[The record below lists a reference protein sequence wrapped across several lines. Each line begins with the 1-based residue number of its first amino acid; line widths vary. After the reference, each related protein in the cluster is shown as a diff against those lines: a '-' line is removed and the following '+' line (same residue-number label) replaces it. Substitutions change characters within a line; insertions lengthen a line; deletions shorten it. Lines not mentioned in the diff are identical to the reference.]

1 MAKAIRRS
9 ILGILVFWVSAL
21 LFGCGAVSN
30 DLTTTLPKPTSAAV
44 KSVEIELPA
53 SSVAAGSISGLA
65 VTAIFT
71 DGTRSD
77 ISSKVTLA
85 SSDTSII
92 TFSVDGSG
100 RPEIVTRK
108 PGQVTI
114 TATYEGLQASSTFT
128 VSAAALVSLQ
138 VTPISSTLAKGTDQI
153 LTAVGIYSD
162 MTKLDLTSLVSWAVS
177 NASVA
182 TINGSGSGKSAGTLT
197 AVQVGTVEVS
207 ATLGII
213 IAKVNATVTP
223 ATLVSIAV
231 TPINLNVFQG
241 FTKQLTATG
250 IFTDKTVQDLTTQ
263 VTWASTNSDV
273 ASISNA
279 AGSNGSVTGLLVG
292 SSAIS
297 ATSGAVSGSS
307 NLTVT
312 ATTLVS
318 IALTPVTPR
327 LNTGL
332 TKQLTAT
339 ATFSDNSTQD
349 ITSDANWA
357 SAAPSVA
364 AISNV
369 SGSKGLATG
378 LTIGTSVI
386 TASFKGLT
394 SASQTLT
401 VALPVTEAY
410 TSPGSFDWIVPA
422 GVTSINVVA
431 TGGGGGG
438 SGSGALGGNGAKVT
452 SSLAVVPGSSLRLV
466 VGGGG
471 FEGSSISGGGGGGS
485 SNVQVG
491 SANPI
496 IVAGGG
502 GGGGSGGPPSS
513 GFLGFNGGNGGAN
526 GDSSVGSN
534 GGGNAGLNGLGGIAG
549 AGTFGAGRSGASGS
563 GGAGGAGG
571 SGGIIGG
578 GGQSGVSSGSGIGGG
593 GGAGAPSVSIGSGG
607 GGGGGGGGGY
617 GGGGGGVGVGIGV
630 SGTRG
635 GGGGGGGGNLGPAGS
650 TFSTGSNGGAVT
662 SGNNGSIVI
671 SY

>member
-1 MAKAIRRS
+1 MSTVVRRPLLS
-9 ILGILVFWVSAL
+9 ILILWVNVL
-21 LFGCGAVSN
+21 LSGCGGVNN
-30 DLTTTLPKPTSAAV
+30 DPVTALPVPTVAAV

-53 SSVAAGSISGLA
+53 SSVASGRNSGLA

-77 ISSKVTLA
+77 ISGKATLA
-85 SSDTSII
+85 SSDPSIV

-100 RPEIVTRK
+100 KPQIVTRK

-114 TATYEGLQASSTFT
+114 TATYEGLQASATFT
-128 VSAAALVSLQ
+128 VSAAALISLQ
-138 VTPISSTLAKGTDQI
+138 VTPISSTLAKGTDQ
-153 LTAVGIYSD
+153 LFTAKGIYSD
-162 MTKLDLTSLVSWAVS
+162 MTNIDLTSQVSWAVS
-177 NASVA
+177 NANVA
-182 TINGSGSGKSAGTLT
+182 TISGNGSGKSAGTLT
-197 AVQVGTVEVS
+197 AVQIGTLEVS
-207 ATLGII
+207 ATFGLIR
-213 IAKVNATVTP
+213 AKVNATVTP

-231 TPINLNVFQG
+231 TPTNLNVFRG

-250 IFTDKTVQDLTTQ
+250 TFTDKTVQDLTTQ
-263 VTWASTNSDV
+263 VTWVSTNSNV

-279 AGSNGSVTGLLVG
+279 AGSNGSVNALSVG
-292 SSAIS
+292 STGIS
-297 ATSGAVSGSS
+297 ATSGAISGSS
-307 NLTVT
+307 VVSVT

-318 IALTPVTPR
+318 IALAPVAPR

-332 TKQLTAT
+332 SKQLTAT
-339 ATFSDNSTQD
+339 ATFSDDSTQD
-349 ITSDANWA
+349 ITSDAVWA
-357 SAAPSVA
+357 STVPSVA

-378 LTIGTSVI
+378 LTVGTSAI

-394 SASQTLT
+394 STSQTLT

-410 TSPGSFDWIVPA
+410 NNAGSFDWIVPA

-438 SGSGALGGNGAKVT
+438 SGSGALGGNGGKVT
-452 SSLAVVPGSSLRLV
+452 GPLTVVPGDSLRLV

-471 FEGSSISGGGGGGS
+471 FAGSPISGGGGGGS

-496 IVAGGG
+496 MVAGGG
-502 GGGGSGGPPSS
+502 GGGGSGGPPSG
-513 GFLGFNGGNGGAN
+513 GFLGFNGGNGGGN

-534 GGGNAGLNGLGGIAG
+534 GGGNTGDNGLGGSAG
-549 AGTFGAGRSGASGS
+549 AGTFGVGRSGASGI

-578 GGQSGVSSGSGIGGG
+578 GGQGGVSSGSGIGGG
-593 GGAGAPSVSIGSGG
+593 GGGGAPSVGINSGG
-607 GGGGGGGGGY
+607 GGGGGGGGGN

-650 TFSTGSNGGAVT
+650 TFSTGSNGGVVT